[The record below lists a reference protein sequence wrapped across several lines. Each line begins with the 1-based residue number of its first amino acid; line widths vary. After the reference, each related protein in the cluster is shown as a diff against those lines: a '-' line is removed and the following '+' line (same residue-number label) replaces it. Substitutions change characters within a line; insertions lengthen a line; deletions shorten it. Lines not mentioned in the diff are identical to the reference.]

1 MAQSSSSSSG
11 SGSSL
16 GPGPGSGSDTG
27 PGKDLSHAIAGFH
40 PASRAWFEGKF
51 GTPTPAQ
58 AEAWAHISAG
68 RHTLIAA
75 PTGSGK
81 TLAAFYAAIDA
92 LLKRGQAQQLGEGV
106 QIIYVSPLKALSND
120 IRKNL
125 EEPLD
130 GIAEQLHLQG
140 QAPVDIRIAVR
151 SGDTPPSER
160 ARMAKKPPH
169 ILVTTPESLYLL
181 LTSASGRA
189 MLATARSLIVDEIH
203 ALLGDKRGSHLALS
217 MERLEHLIMSRGGEP
232 LQRIG
237 LSATQKPIELVAR
250 YLVGSSADEKIDTK
264 PNKATSNG
272 NGNEEATVPPCEIV
286 DSGFRRELDLRIEVP
301 SSPLSA
307 LMSNEVWDE
316 LYTRLVDL
324 INSHDTTLVFV
335 NTRRLSER
343 LALALAERLGDD
355 VVCSHHG
362 SMSKDHRH
370 SAEQRLKAGK
380 LKVLVATASM
390 ELGIDVGS
398 VDLVV
403 QFSSPKSIATYLQRV
418 GRSGHSIHGTPK
430 GILFPLTRDDL
441 IEAAA
446 MLRSIRQGELDA
458 IVMPEKPLDILAQQI
473 VAEVSAQVHDT
484 GREPTATSVEEKG
497 LEAESEIAEPLQRYT
512 APLSTALL
520 PERRE
525 SDAQGGADPRAESEV
540 QNGNE
545 SGEPTTEP
553 TVFQPLDQ
561 ALAAMHARNGNSR
574 SKDAPTDALA
584 VTPAPAEV
592 REQSLAQARA
602 NLGIKAKP
610 KRQKYP
616 RRTRQPAD
624 SGQSQDQDKLDE
636 QKGFAGSAVSD
647 VGVPEASST
656 PDPVQLAQNLAAKVL
671 GAGVSNAVQDSHF
684 NEANEPQT
692 LNAAVRHASEEIV
705 PEEHAAEAAASAK
718 SLHELSSTETKA
730 RETGAKETE
739 LEEPGVKQRSAQ
751 ETSAQEP
758 DANETN
764 AKETT
769 HSLSPTAAA
778 SSKNIQQVLKRQ
790 GDFAG
795 RLGAEKSMSES
806 SAAEFI
812 QTENNIA
819 EDSKVQAA
827 FPLEEPA
834 IAPDTESACLTTQAQ
849 LDEDDALDSWGI
861 DELYQLVTRAYPYRD
876 LTLEEFEQTLQM
888 VAEGYTSRR
897 GKRGAHLHLDAINR
911 RLRPRRGAN
920 LISLTNGGAI
930 PDMFDYQVVLDPEDT
945 VVGSLNEDF
954 AIDSL
959 PGDVFTLGTHAWQII
974 RVDGLKVRVRD
985 AQGMSPTVPF
995 WFGEGPGRTVELSTA
1010 VSDFRRSVGDK
1021 ILDESP
1027 AAAVSWCR
1035 ESIGLPSS
1043 AATQIVDYLQGGM
1056 NALGAMPTR
1065 ETIVMER
1072 FFDEVGDMHVV
1083 IHSPFGSRIN
1093 RGWGLALR
1101 KRFCKSFNFELQAA
1115 ANEDSIV
1122 ISLGS
1127 VHSFPL
1133 DDVFRYLQTTT
1144 VRDVLIQALL
1154 DSPMFEVRWRWNAT
1168 RSLAIQRN
1176 RSGKRVPPQFQ
1187 RMDAEDLIAHV
1198 FPDQIACAEN
1208 LTGRR
1213 DVPEHPLI
1221 DQTIHDCLTEAM
1233 DIDALIELIGKVER
1247 QELTLIAKDLREP
1260 SPFAQ
1265 EIINARPY
1273 AFLDDAPAEERRT
1286 NAIRNRS
1293 WADPAEAKDYSLLDT
1308 DAIAR
1313 VREEAWPLVHNAE
1326 ELHDA
1331 LQTLGYVTA
1340 AEFADHSYERWRDG
1354 LEKQGRLQQLS
1365 SHGQGLYFA
1374 SEDLPRFKALFP
1386 EECVGLVLPAFLEG
1400 VELEP
1405 EAALRDLLRG
1415 RLEGLGPVTAA
1426 RLAGELCLSVAKIE
1440 AALTALEVE
1449 GFVFQG
1455 QFTRGGQQSELEW
1468 CERRLLQRIHR
1479 YTIESHRKA
1488 IKPVSLQTFALYLFE
1503 HHGVSPVRED
1513 VVETAERDAAAMQ
1526 RLVAAP
1532 HRKKESAYY
1541 PEAPGPRL
1549 APALDGQTQLQ
1560 HTLALLDG
1568 LSAPAAN
1575 WESDLYPSRVADY
1588 DPGWLDVLCIS
1599 GRVSWGRTV
1608 QASAAQKALHKGKS
1622 GPVKTTPIAIMSRA
1636 NLDLWQALA
1645 REQLRQLKEPGRR
1658 SRIKQGAQANAKAKS
1673 QAEVSAEAAE
1683 AAPRFSALGL
1693 RIESD
1698 LVNHGASF
1706 FDQILSR
1713 TGLLKAQLEEGLAE
1727 LVGGGRVTSDSF
1739 TGLRALLTPAK
1750 KASGRRRGRSPMFG
1764 IEDAGRWSLIDTF
1777 QVSNADLEPQ
1787 SSAQRAQDL
1796 ASSESHRLSAGTGW
1810 NALDDEQL
1818 ERLIAIYLNR
1828 WGVLFR
1834 GILEREML
1842 APPWRVLLR
1851 VLRRMELRGSVR
1863 GGRFVAGVGGEQFA
1877 FQESVDG
1884 LRKKAKSLQ
1893 AEGSAQPV
1901 YHSLA
1906 ASDPLNL
1913 LNLIMPKR
1921 KLAKLLNNRVLFE
1934 DGVPIAVVEAGEV
1947 KFLREVPA
1955 QRQWALQQALV
1966 QKHFPPRLRSYLGS
1980 GKTKLT
1986 AH

>member
-1 MAQSSSSSSG
+1 MAQTSSSSSG
-11 SGSSL
+11 SGSGSYTGL
-16 GPGPGSGSDTG
+16 GE
-27 PGKDLSHAIAGFH
+27 DLSQAIAGFH

-51 GTPTPAQ
+51 GAPTPAQ

-217 MERLEHLIMSRGGEP
+217 MERLDHLIMSRGGEP

-250 YLVGSSADEKIDTK
+250 YLVGSSANEK

-272 NGNEEATVPPCEIV
+272 NLSKEDTELPCEIV

-324 INSHDTTLVFV
+324 INSHETTLVFV

-484 GREPTATSVEEKG
+484 GRAPAATSAEEKE

-512 APLSTALL
+512 APIATPQLSTSSLATTPLSTALP
-520 PERRE
+520 PERCE
-525 SDAQGGADPRAESEV
+525 SDAQGGAYPLAESAL

-561 ALAAMHARNGNSR
+561 ALAAMRVRNGNLI
-574 SKDAPTDALA
+574 SKDALTNALA

-616 RRTRQPAD
+616 RRTRQLAD

-647 VGVPEASST
+647 AGVPEVSST
-656 PDPVQLAQNLAAKVL
+656 PDPVQLAQNLTAKV
-671 GAGVSNAVQDSHF
+671 
-684 NEANEPQT
+684 
-692 LNAAVRHASEEIV
+692 
-705 PEEHAAEAAASAK
+705 
-718 SLHELSSTETKA
+718 
-730 RETGAKETE
+730 
-739 LEEPGVKQRSAQ
+739 
-751 ETSAQEP
+751 
-758 DANETN
+758 
-764 AKETT
+764 
-769 HSLSPTAAA
+769 
-778 SSKNIQQVLKRQ
+778 
-790 GDFAG
+790 
-795 RLGAEKSMSES
+795 LGAEKSMSES
-806 SAAEFI
+806 SAAELI
-812 QTENNIA
+812 QIENNTA

-834 IAPDTESACLTTQAQ
+834 ITPVTESVSLTTQAQ
-849 LDEDDALDSWGI
+849 LDEDEALDSWCI

-1027 AAAVSWCR
+1027 AAAVNWCR

-1133 DDVFRYLQTTT
+1133 DDVFRYLQTKT

-1386 EECVGLVLPAFLEG
+1386 EECAGLVLPAFLEG

-1426 RLAGELCLSVAKIE
+1426 KLAGELCLSVAKIE

-1541 PEAPGPRL
+1541 PEAPSPRL

-1658 SRIKQGAQANAKAKS
+1658 SRIKQGAQAKAKAKS
-1673 QAEVSAEAAE
+1673 QAEVSAEAVE

-1777 QVSNADLEPQ
+1777 QESNADLEPK

-1893 AEGSAQPV
+1893 AEGSSQPV

>member
-11 SGSSL
+11 SSSSSSL
-16 GPGPGSGSDTG
+16 GSGSGSGSGPGSDTG
-27 PGKDLSHAIAGFH
+27 LGKDLSQAIAGFH

-217 MERLEHLIMSRGGEP
+217 MERLDHLIMSRGGEP

-250 YLVGSSADEKIDTK
+250 YLVGSSANGK

-272 NGNEEATVPPCEIV
+272 NLSKEDTELPCEIV

-324 INSHDTTLVFV
+324 INSHETTLVFV

-484 GREPTATSVEEKG
+484 GREPAATSAEEKE

-512 APLSTALL
+512 APISTPQLFTSSLATTPLSTALP
-520 PERRE
+520 PERCE
-525 SDAQGGADPRAESEV
+525 SDAQGGANPLAESAL
-540 QNGNE
+540 QNGNA
-545 SGEPTTEP
+545 SGESTTEP

-561 ALAAMHARNGNSR
+561 ALAAMRARNGNSI
-574 SKDAPTDALA
+574 SKDALTNALA

-647 VGVPEASST
+647 AGVPEVSST

-671 GAGVSNAVQDSHF
+671 GA
-684 NEANEPQT
+684 
-692 LNAAVRHASEEIV
+692 
-705 PEEHAAEAAASAK
+705 
-718 SLHELSSTETKA
+718 
-730 RETGAKETE
+730 
-739 LEEPGVKQRSAQ
+739 
-751 ETSAQEP
+751 
-758 DANETN
+758 
-764 AKETT
+764 
-769 HSLSPTAAA
+769 
-778 SSKNIQQVLKRQ
+778 
-790 GDFAG
+790 
-795 RLGAEKSMSES
+795 EKSMSES
-806 SAAEFI
+806 SAAELI
-812 QTENNIA
+812 QIENNTA

-995 WFGEGPGRTVELSTA
+995 WFGEGPGRTVELSKA

-1133 DDVFRYLQTTT
+1133 DDVFRYLQTKT

-1293 WADPAEAKDYSLLDT
+1293 WADPAEAKDYSLLDA

-1386 EECVGLVLPAFLEG
+1386 EECAGLVLPAFLEG

-1426 RLAGELCLSVAKIE
+1426 KLAGELCLSVAKIE

-1541 PEAPGPRL
+1541 PEAPSPRL

-1658 SRIKQGAQANAKAKS
+1658 SRIKQGAQAKAKAKS
-1673 QAEVSAEAAE
+1673 QAEVSAEAVE

-1777 QVSNADLEPQ
+1777 QVSNADLEPK

-1893 AEGSAQPV
+1893 AEGSSQPV